1 MKKIQLTIILLCAAF
16 AVNAQFEDDGF
27 GDASK
32 SSNSIDTEEEPAQS
46 DSSSNMNLESTYFAS
61 ISADALNVVY
71 VGLNNPIS
79 VAVGGIDPENII
91 VELEGSNSGIELIG
105 SNGRYSIKCSSSA
118 ARHKEI
124 TIKVTAKLAEG
135 VINIGSKKFRI
146 KRVPRPRFVLGPV
159 VSWNAPIEAGIL
171 RNVPVVTAYLDGFT
185 YEGVKFKI
193 VSYEFQISRDGETK
207 RARVY
212 GNSTEQIKK
221 YLEDSRRG
229 DIISFY
235 NIQAKGPS
243 GSIVFLDDVMTTVK

>member
-1 MKKIQLTIILLCAAF
+1 MNKIQLTTIFLCAVF
-16 AVNAQFEDDGF
+16 TVNAQFEDDGF
-27 GDASK
+27 GDAST
-32 SSNSIDTEEEPAQS
+32 SSNANDTIEETTH
-46 DSSSNMNLESTYFAS
+46 ESPYFAS

-146 KRVPRPRFVLGPV
+146 KRIPRPRFVIGPV
-159 VSWNAPIEAGIL
+159 VSWKEPIEAGIL
-171 RNVPVVTAYLDGFT
+171 RNVPLVSAYLDGFV

-193 VSYEFQISRDGETK
+193 VSYEFEIRRGEKTI
-207 RARVY
+207 RINVA
-212 GNSTEQIKK
+212 GNSTQTIKE
-221 YLEDSRRG
+221 YLEKSRRG
-229 DIISFY
+229 DIISFF
-235 NIQAKGPS
+235 NIIAEGPS
-243 GSIVFLDDVMTTVK
+243 GKIVLDNVTASLK